1 MAQIHFNRIYIIE
14 SLQSGEKQTGSEL
27 HNDLLNRM
35 NYIHD
40 DFQSILRQPKNRQ
53 EWSQVFS
60 DILDDCRNN
69 SNFPIIHFEVHGS
82 SLKDGLVLTSN
93 ELVEWEELYQQLCPL
108 NKVMKNELFVTWAVC
123 YGNFFMSSSF
133 LNRPAAFRGMVGSFE
148 TINVRDL
155 TLRFYDFYDELF
167 RSFDLNKSYEAL
179 AKANPDMPNSFKF
192 YSAELIFALT
202 WKHYGKELMTDAELE
217 RRARQLYKKDT
228 AELSH
233 YGFTEDLFVN
243 HYKENRETYTQRV
256 FEQDYDTYFMLDVY
270 PELKGT
276 IECPRCINEIE
287 SWLEC
292 IQN

>member
-14 SLQSGEKQTGSEL
+14 SLQAGEKQTGKEL

-40 DFQSILRQPKNRQ
+40 DFQSILCQPKNRQ
-53 EWSQVFS
+53 EWNQLFS

-93 ELVEWEELYQQLCPL
+93 ELVEWEELYQQLCPI

-148 TINVRDL
+148 TIYVRDL

-179 AKANPDMPNSFKF
+179 VKANPDMPNSFKF

-202 WKHYGKELMTDAELE
+202 WKRYGKELMTDAELE

-243 HYKENRETYTQRV
+243 HYKGNRATYTQRV

-287 SWLEC
+287 SWLES